1 MENILKAHRAVLIG
15 ESHKLIFLNFY
26 PTSIKSIFFTAHS
39 LKFAGVLAKDAPEIV
54 KINDF
59 KFEVMSKVLDFLHT
73 GKLEVA
79 PDDVA
84 DLFNCAKKF
93 KIHVLKMFLL
103 DQPKELINIENFL
116 DFYLEAKSENLKELQ
131 ENSLKFFGG

>member
-1 MENILKAHRAVLIG
+1 
-15 ESHKLIFLNFY
+15 
-26 PTSIKSIFFTAHS
+26 
-39 LKFAGVLAKDAPEIV
+39 LKFAEIFAKDAPEIV

-59 KFEVMSKVLDFLHT
+59 KFEVMSKVLGFLYT

-84 DLFNCAKKF
+84 ELFDCAKKF
-93 KIHVLKMFLL
+93 KIHVLKTVLL
-103 DQPKELINIENFL
+103 GQPLKEFINIENFL
-116 DFYLEAKSENLKELQ
+116 DFYLEAKSENFKELQ